1 MVNVQKTVLDGI
13 TLELRVLLNLAKVNV
28 LDIETDDTYIKVA
41 SDTAFNILLI
51 EDLKK
56 SFLHTDM
63 IDLVNAHQLIFVEGG
78 KLHIHYNW
86 VFVFQKV
93 YWALNKFGKHPM
105 ACTITDDTLYFKYSR
120 RRNTRS
126 FEQLMIIQD
135 FINPG
140 RMLTDNLFVIG
151 MNEDYTMYVKL
162 DKGRAA

>member
-1 MVNVQKTVLDGI
+1 MVKVQKTVLDGFL
-13 TLELRVLLNLAKVNV
+13 LELRVLLNLAKVNV
-28 LDIETDDTYIKVA
+28 LDIETDDTYIKVT
-41 SDTAFNILLI
+41 SDTPFGIKLI
-51 EDLKK
+51 EDLKQ
-56 SFLHTDM
+56 SFLHTDS

-93 YWALNKFGKHPM
+93 YWALNKFDKHPT
-105 ACTITDDTLYFKYSR
+105 ACTITNDTLYFKYSR
-120 RRNTRS
+120 RCTTLD

-151 MNEDYTMYVKL
+151 MYEDYTMYVKL

>member
-1 MVNVQKTVLDGI
+1 MVNLQKTVLDGI

-28 LDIETDDTYIKVA
+28 LDIETDDTYIKVT
-41 SDTAFNILLI
+41 SDAPFGIKLI
-51 EDLKK
+51 KDLKK
-56 SFLHTDM
+56 SFLHTDS

-78 KLHIHYNW
+78 KLHINYNW

-93 YWALNKFGKHPM
+93 YWALNKFDTHPQS
-105 ACTITDDTLYFKYSR
+105 CIITNDTLYFKYSR
-120 RRNTRS
+120 RRNTMS

-140 RMLTDNLFVIG
+140 RMQTDNLFVIG
-151 MNEDYTMYVKL
+151 MNEDYTIYVKL